1 MNIGQNIHGFEVT
14 RIRQVDEIGAEVI
27 EMRHSKTG
35 ASLLWTK
42 RDEKNKT
49 FCIAF
54 ETLPEDSTGVFH
66 ILEHSVLNGS
76 KKYPTKEPF
85 VDLLKSSL
93 NTFLNAMTYPDKT
106 CYPVSSRN
114 DADFMNL
121 VRVYLDAVFQP
132 AIYTQPNI
140 FRQEGW
146 HYELTDPAAEPIYKG
161 VVFNEMKGAFSDPD
175 TPIELCLD
183 EMLFPDTPYR
193 FVSGGDP
200 EHIPELTY
208 EQFIASHRRFYHP
221 SNARIFFDGN
231 VRIEELLEYIDA
243 EYLSHYDY
251 QAPDFKLEPQK
262 PVEACARTCYRE
274 LAPDEDT
281 AGKAHYARGKVVAN
295 FDEVERNLAIDA
307 LCDYLAGSNDAP
319 LKREI
324 LKRGLAKDF
333 ELGSGGSMQTEI
345 VLHARDMDESKFDE
359 LKATVRETLEKLL
372 ADGLDKEALNAVLNR
387 MEFSY
392 RERREPSGLM
402 LGLRALQVWLYGGD
416 PVRGMTTKDAFVFL
430 HEALKGDYFENLL
443 RETLLDEA
451 HTAEVFMLPSTTIG
465 AEKAEKEAARLREAK
480 AAWSQEEIA
489 ELVKMNEQ
497 LVAWQQSE
505 DTPEDK
511 AKIPFLQL
519 SQVPEQPEAL
529 PYEVKNE
536 AGFTVVRT
544 PASAEGIVYL
554 HAYFALGQLT
564 EQELSALAFMADL
577 FGDLPTEHYD
587 LKTLQREIKANLGSL
602 TFSTFTAA
610 GPEDT
615 EHCAVYL
622 RASFSV
628 LEEKLPKA
636 LELLTEVLLRT
647 DLRDK
652 EHIREILMQN
662 ELTVRQEIPMQGL
675 MYALRRIGAT
685 TTAKG
690 YAEEQMHGYACYQW
704 MKAFVADF
712 DTRFESVA
720 QTMETLRSSA
730 VAAKRATFALSGKMG
745 EADLAALRAL
755 LPEGEAVEINAS
767 WKRETHAREA
777 IVIPAGISY
786 AIIGSNLNRF
796 GCRYNGTMIALSHLL
811 TYHYLWNEVRVQGGA
826 YGTGCTTMLNGD
838 VFMHS
843 YRDPD
848 AQRSLGVYRRAA
860 DFLRKMC
867 DANENIEQMLIGA
880 IARTEPL
887 LSANQEAANAGS
899 NYLCGI
905 GYEDLCRIRRELLGT
920 TCQSL
925 RPYADLMEKIAADAS
940 VCVVGGK
947 EIVDKCESENLT
959 IYTV

>member
-27 EMRHSKTG
+27 EMRHVKTG

-121 VRVYLDAVFQP
+121 VHVYLDAVFQP

-146 HYELTDPAAEPIYKG
+146 HYELTDASAEPIYKG

-175 TPIELCLD
+175 TPIELNLD

-221 SNARIFFDGN
+221 SNARIFFDGS
-231 VRIEELLEYIDA
+231 VRIEELLEYIDS
-243 EYLSHYDY
+243 EYLSKYDY
-251 QAPDFKLEPQK
+251 QAPDFKLELQK
-262 PVEACARTCYRE
+262 PVEACSRTCYRE
-274 LAPDEDT
+274 IAPEEDT
-281 AGKAHYARGKVVAN
+281 TEKAHYARGKVVAK
-295 FDEVERNLAIDA
+295 FDEIERKLAIDA

-319 LKREI
+319 VKREV

-333 ELGSGGSMQTEI
+333 DLGSGGSMQTEI
-345 VLHARDMDESKFDE
+345 ILHARDMDESKFDE
-359 LKATVRETLEKLL
+359 LKTAIRETLEKLL
-372 ADGLDKEALNAVLNR
+372 ADGLDKDALNAVLNR

-402 LGLRALQVWLYGGD
+402 LGLRALEVWLYGGD
-416 PVRGMTTKDAFVFL
+416 PVLGMTTKDAFAFL

-451 HTAEVFMLPSTTIG
+451 HTAEVFMLPSSTLG

-480 AAWSQEEIA
+480 KSWSAEEIDG
-489 ELVKMNEQ
+489 LVKMNEA
-497 LVAWQQSE
+497 LIAWQQSE
-505 DTPEDK
+505 DTAEDK
-511 AKIPFLQL
+511 AKIPVLRL
-519 SQVPEQPEAL
+519 NEVPEQPEAL
-529 PYEVKNE
+529 PYEVCEN

-544 PASAEGIVYL
+544 PATAEGIVYL
-554 HAYFALGQLT
+554 HSYFALGQLA
-564 EQELSALAFMADL
+564 ERELSTLSFMVDL
-577 FGDLPTEHYD
+577 FGDLPTERYD
-587 LKTLQREIKANLGSL
+587 VKTLQQEIKANLGAL
-602 TFSTFTAA
+602 NFSVMTTAKSGDA
-610 GPEDT
+610 D
-615 EHCAVYL
+615 HCAVYL

-636 LELLTEVLLRT
+636 LELMSEVLLKT

-652 EHIREILMQN
+652 EHIREILMQS
-662 ELTVRQEIPMQGL
+662 ELTMRQELPMQGL
-675 MYALRRIGAT
+675 LYGRLRVGAT

-690 YAEEQMHGYACYQW
+690 YADEQLRGYSCYLW
-704 MKAFVADF
+704 MKEFASDF
-712 DTRFESVA
+712 EAHFESVA
-720 QTMETLRSSA
+720 ATMEALRGAAVSSA
-730 VAAKRATFALSGKMG
+730 RAVFALSGKMS
-745 EADLAALRAL
+745 ENDFAALRTL
-755 LPEGEAVEINAS
+755 LPEGEAVEPNAT
-767 WKRETHAREA
+767 WKHDTHANEA
-777 IVIPAGISY
+777 IVIPAGVSY
-786 AIIGSNLNRF
+786 AVIGSNLGRF
-796 GCRYNGTMIALSHLL
+796 GHRYDGTMLALSHLL

-826 YGTGCTTMLNGD
+826 YGTGCSTLADGD
-838 VFMHS
+838 VLFHS

-860 DFLRKMC
+860 EFLRRMC

-880 IARTEPL
+880 ISRTEPL
-887 LSANQEAANAGS
+887 LTPNQEAANAGA
-899 NYLCGI
+899 NYLCGV

-920 TCQSL
+920 TCASL
-925 RPYADLMEKIAADAS
+925 RPYADLIEKITDDAS

-947 EIVDKCESENLT
+947 EIVERCECENLT
-959 IYTV
+959 VYTV